1 MRVTVEDG
9 NGKRVVIDGDTFQP
23 TPAEWDGT
31 TIAGRLIKTAPSRRY
46 TLQVAY
52 PADKPDATK
61 AADGFQDFASSEAV
75 EDAAWTYLTKSPEVG
90 LWHEDGTAGA
100 GRVVESYVYRGP
112 DWTIT
117 AKDGSEHVIKAGDWM
132 VGIQWSEKAW
142 PHVLAGRVNGV
153 SMQGKASRR
162 TPSPES
168 LQRLRR

>member
-1 MRVTVEDG
+1 MRVTIESNGRKVVVDG
-9 NGKRVVIDGDTFQP
+9 GETTQAVP
-23 TPAEWDGT
+23 EWDGS
-31 TIAGRLIKTAPSRRY
+31 TIAGRLIKTAAERRF
-46 TLQVAY
+46 TLHVAY
-52 PADKPDATK
+52 PAFKPDATK
-61 AADGFQDFASSEAV
+61 AADGYRDFASDEAV

-90 LWHEDGTAGA
+90 LWHANGTEGA

-112 DWTIT
+112 DWTVT

-142 PHVLAGRVNGV
+142 PHVLAGRIGGV